1 MFETITQTHPR
12 LVRLLQRTCGLNRP
26 DAVACIMS
34 QRYGT
39 ASPFRADPRGVLRMA
54 VRRRHELRTLR
65 IAA

>member
-1 MFETITQTHPR
+1 
-12 LVRLLQRTCGLNRP
+12 
-26 DAVACIMS
+26 MS